1 MTHSPTR
8 NGGNQAR
15 IYSMDA
21 LRALAMFLGVALHAA
36 MPFTVKDFPGFYHDP
51 SYSNIAFDL
60 TYFLIHIFRMQLF
73 YLIAGF
79 FFRLLYQK
87 IGAIAFMKHRA
98 QRILLPFIAGLI
110 FILPLTYLPGVY
122 ERVTEGGAHFTGA
135 DAAAIFRDIIIWRGP
150 LHLWFLYYLMIM
162 YLAGLA
168 MVKWCWPLIRRY
180 SGPARLV
187 MFRMHAAAALAV
199 LAVLSFLTLLLFDTP
214 FIQYAPGL
222 VPRLSYLLY
231 YGCFFYAGWVLHA
244 GMKEFFPPLK
254 KYSLALALTG
264 AAIAVY
270 LGLAEGAKHI
280 QMPVISIKVLA
291 TAATILLV
299 TGVMGIF
306 LRWVNAEKPSLRYLS
321 DSSYWIYLVHVG
333 ILNAV
338 EPWLGKTTVW
348 GPGKFFISIAIT
360 LLVGLFSYHWLVRY
374 TFIGYYLHGPRKRSP
389 ETAVKEA

>member
-1 MTHSPTR
+1 MTQTPTGT
-8 NGGNQAR
+8 GGNQAR

-36 MPFTVKDFPGFYHDP
+36 MPYTVKDFPGFYHDP
-51 SYSNIAFDL
+51 AYSNIAFDL

-87 IGAIAFMKHRA
+87 IGASAFMKHRA
-98 QRILLPFIAGLI
+98 QRILIPFIAGLI

-122 ERVTEGGAHFTGA
+122 DRVTEGGAHFTGA

-150 LHLWFLYYLMIM
+150 LHLWFLYYLMLM

-168 MVKWCWPLIRRY
+168 MIKWCWPLISRY
-180 SGPARLV
+180 KGLERIV
-187 MFRMHAAAALAV
+187 MFRARPAAALLL
-199 LAVLSFLTLLLFDTP
+199 LAVVSFLTLLLFKTP
-214 FIQYAPGL
+214 FIHYAPGL
-222 VPRLSYLLY
+222 VPRIEYLLY
-231 YGCFFYAGWVLHA
+231 YGWFFYAGWVLHA
-244 GMKEFFPPLK
+244 GMKDFFPPLK
-254 KYSLALALTG
+254 KYSPALTLAG
-264 AAIAVY
+264 AAMALY
-270 LGLAEGAKHI
+270 LGLTAEGKEN
-280 QMPVISIKVLA
+280 QMPVIWIKALA
-291 TAATILLV
+291 TITTVLLV

-306 LRWVNAEKPSLRYLS
+306 LRWVNAEKPFLRYLS

-333 ILNAV
+333 ILNLV
-338 EPWLGKTTVW
+338 EPWLGKTPVW

-360 LLVGLFSYHWLVRY
+360 LLAGLLSYQYLVRY

-389 ETAVKEA
+389 TAAVKQA